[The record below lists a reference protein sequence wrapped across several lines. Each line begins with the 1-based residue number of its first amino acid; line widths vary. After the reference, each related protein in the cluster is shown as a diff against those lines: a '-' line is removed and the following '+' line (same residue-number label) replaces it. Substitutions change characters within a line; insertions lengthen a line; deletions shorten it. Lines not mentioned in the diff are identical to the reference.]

1 MTTTDTK
8 VSDNTGVDG
17 SKPLLRNSDYLRW
30 FASDVAA
37 DTGDAIR
44 AFAMPLIALAVTG
57 SLSLAG
63 VVGAVSMAS
72 SLLAT
77 LPGGVVADRVDRK
90 RLMAL
95 GHGLGALIW
104 ISAVIIYFTGYL
116 STSVL
121 FILAAV
127 AGFRGGF
134 FAGVSIPV
142 LRMLVQPEQLPRAL
156 AANQARDGTIRV
168 VSGPL
173 GGLLVA
179 FSVWFPFAVQAVGHV
194 AAWFFSVSIKA
205 DLRPQ
210 SGLGEGE
217 SLPRVTEQLR
227 AGIAWLREHLALTL
241 LLVIAAVVSLASN
254 GVLQTIILAL
264 GALGEHGARIGIVST
279 ALAVGMIAG
288 SLIAG
293 PLASRAPTGKLA
305 IGSIMASALTLMPLL
320 VVRDFWVILTCVGLF
335 GLTVPL
341 FNAAASGWAIAQI
354 PRTQIGSITS
364 AAALINGGLLPLG
377 PLLAGIGLEMV
388 GFGGT
393 LAVFI
398 ALEAIGAVCML
409 FIPQFRRLGKP
420 SEWNLEPA

>member
-1 MTTTDTK
+1 MTTVDTDIFDNQP
-8 VSDNTGVDG
+8 VSN
-17 SKPLLRNSDYLRW
+17 SKPLLRNGDYLRW
-30 FASDVAA
+30 FTSDIAG
-37 DTGDAIR
+37 DMGDAIR

-57 SLSLAG
+57 SLALAG
-63 VVGAVSMAS
+63 AVGAVSMTS

-77 LPGGVVADRVDRK
+77 LPGGVVADRVNRK
-90 RLMAL
+90 RVMVL

-104 ISAVIIYFTGYL
+104 ISAIIIYFAGYL
-116 STSVL
+116 SAPVL

-142 LRMLVQPEQLPRAL
+142 LRMLVEPEQLPRAL

-179 FSVWFPFAVQAVGHV
+179 LSIWLPFAAQAVGHI
-194 AAWFFSVSIKA
+194 AAWFFATSITA

-210 SGLGEGE
+210 SGLAAGE

-227 AGIAWLREHLALTL
+227 AGFGWLREHLSVTL
-241 LLVIAAVVSLASN
+241 LLVIAAVVSLATN

-264 GALGEHGARIGIVST
+264 GASGESGERIGLVST
-279 ALAVGMIAG
+279 ALAVGMITG

-293 PLASRAPTGKLA
+293 PLASRAPTGKLTIYA
-305 IGSIMASALTLMPLL
+305 LAFSVLTLMPLL
-320 VVRDFWVILTCVGLF
+320 VVHDFWVILTCVGLF
-335 GLTVPL
+335 GVTVPL

-354 PRTQIGSITS
+354 PQTQIGSITS
-364 AAALINGGLLPLG
+364 AAALINGGLLPFG
-377 PLLAGIGLEMV
+377 PLLAGVGLDLA
-388 GFGGT
+388 GFSST
-393 LAVFI
+393 LAVFV
-398 ALEAIGAVCML
+398 ALEVFGTICMV
-409 FIPQFRRLGKP
+409 FVPQFRRLGKP
-420 SEWNLEPA
+420 SEWNI